1 LTKKSINTNNIF
13 EVFHEG
19 VKTYNSVFASFEES
33 PYIKIK
39 IFTKLIQNNENF
51 QQNVRKYMDK
61 YKIEY
66 NDIELTNSAYTI
78 NFNRAFDY
86 ISQINPQNEI
96 DRGALESCY
105 DLTLLKCINETLK
118 FFEDREEYE
127 KCAIILPIKDYL
139 KSLAPPK
146 SFL

>member
-13 EVFHEG
+13 KVFYEG
-19 VKTYNSVFASFEES
+19 VKTYNSVFDNFEES

-86 ISQINPQNEI
+86 ISQINPQNEV

-105 DLTLLKCINETLK
+105 DLTLLKCVNETLK

>member
-1 LTKKSINTNNIF
+1 MTKKSINTNNIF
-13 EVFHEG
+13 KVFYEG
-19 VKTYNSVFASFEES
+19 VKTYNSVFDNFEES

-86 ISQINPQNEI
+86 ISQINPQNEV

-105 DLTLLKCINETLK
+105 DLTLLKCVNETLK

>member
-13 EVFHEG
+13 KVFHEG
-19 VKTYNSVFASFEES
+19 VKTYNSVFADFEES

-86 ISQINPQNEI
+86 ISQINPQNEV

-105 DLTLLKCINETLK
+105 DLTLLKCVGETLK

>member
-1 LTKKSINTNNIF
+1 
-13 EVFHEG
+13 
-19 VKTYNSVFASFEES
+19 
-33 PYIKIK
+33 
-39 IFTKLIQNNENF
+39 
-51 QQNVRKYMDK
+51 MDK

-86 ISQINPQNEI
+86 ISQINPQNEV

-105 DLTLLKCINETLK
+105 DLALLKCVNETLK